1 MGDPLEEAF
10 NKIVNHE
17 GFCSTKTILDA
28 TAYFIK
34 NIYKAS
40 PDARRNWQIMLKCYN
55 PLDNLG
61 YLEYK
66 NNESEETK
74 SI

>member
-1 MGDPLEEAF
+1 MDSLEQAF
-10 NKIVNHE
+10 CRIVNHE

-34 NIYKAS
+34 NIDKAS
-40 PDARRNWQIMLKCYN
+40 PDAKRNWQLMLQCYH

-66 NNESEETK
+66 SNEKRYE
-74 SI
+74 